1 MPFITNY
8 PEGYTMV
15 TCQFEEFEIVL
26 QDDDKTHYI
35 YVDGEVT
42 WNLRNPEPSFY
53 EYEGRSYVADLE
65 TVDILYMIVVD
76 EDNKTVAEW
85 RMSDDLQSGSIA
97 HQYLM
102 IAQTHVE
109 DKIQPDYD
117 EIDEICKENAYY
129 NMDERDIL
137 GDPDE

>member
-1 MPFITNY
+1 
-8 PEGYTMV
+8 MV
-15 TCQFEEFEIVL
+15 TCQFEEFEIL
-26 QDDDKTHYI
+26 LHDEDKTYYM

-42 WNLRNPEPSFY
+42 WNLIKSEPDVDY
-53 EYEGRSYVADLE
+53 THQPYIAELE
-65 TVDILYMIVVD
+65 TVDIYYMIVVD

-85 RMSDDLQSGSIA
+85 RMEDDLRSGSVV

-117 EIDEICKENAYY
+117 EIDEICRENAYY
-129 NMDERDIL
+129 NQQDLL